1 MLQAIRD
8 RVTGVVAFIILG
20 LLAVPFMFF
29 GVESYFNTVPQD
41 AVAVVGEDEI
51 TVNEFQSEFAQYRAR
66 LRQQQGDQYDEIATN
81 QPTVRREFLEE
92 LIDQRLLRLHAQ
104 NIGLAVS
111 DEVLLD
117 LIREIEAF
125 QIGGQFNPEAYRQAL
140 VASGLTARGFE
151 QRIREDLLTRTV
163 PTAVSGSAV
172 VTEKE
177 IDRILSINEEQR
189 TYRSVNFSSDDYL
202 DSVAVTDEDVAAY
215 YTNNQSQYMTEELV
229 SLRYVEL
236 KAEDLTGG
244 LTLSEEELRQR
255 YEAAKARFLSP
266 ELRKASHILLE
277 VSEERSDEATRA
289 LAQTLITELG
299 EGASFAD
306 IAAEYSADPISA
318 EAGGDLGW
326 IEPGQ
331 MMPAFEQGLYGLN
344 EVGELSAPVKTRFGW
359 HIIRLDD
366 IQPPEGLSFDD
377 AREQI
382 LSEYIA
388 RESEALYIE
397 LSERMVDL
405 VFADDTTLEPVAAD
419 LDLEIKTTAPFGRLG
434 GEGIASD
441 PQILQ
446 AAFSDRVLLDQAASD
461 PIEIDRDHM
470 VVVIL
475 DQYIEPQPVPL
486 DEVSASIREQ
496 LEEEAALAAAR
507 DAAESFASAVRED
520 PAMLD
525 EFSEPQTIGRRDFS
539 LGAGFSRDLFRL
551 PATAI
556 GEDALPVLPTNTGY
570 AVVNLTAIEPGD
582 PTVVDQQM
590 REIMRQQI
598 AFAQISYEI
607 NALMEWLRANTDISV
622 VEERL

>member
-41 AVAVVGEDEI
+41 AVAVVGEEEI

-151 QRIREDLLTRTV
+151 QQIREDLLTRTV
-163 PTAVSGSAV
+163 PTAVSGSAL

-177 IDRILSINEEQR
+177 IDRLLSISNEQR
-189 TYRSVNFSSDDYL
+189 TYTSVRFPSDDYL
-202 DSVAVTDEDVAAY
+202 GSVTVSEEDVAAY

-266 ELRKASHILLE
+266 ELRNASHILLE
-277 VSEERSDEATRA
+277 VSDQRGDEATRA
-289 LAQTLITELG
+289 LAQTLIAELA

-306 IAAEYSADPISA
+306 IATEYSADPISA

-331 MMPAFEQGLYGLN
+331 MMPAFEQGLYELSQ
-344 EVGELSAPVKTRFGW
+344 VGEISSPVKTRFGW

-397 LSERMVDL
+397 LSERLVDL

-419 LDLEIKTTAPFGRLG
+419 LDLEIKTTEPFGRRG

-461 PIEIDRDHM
+461 PIEIDRNHM

-475 DQYIEPQPVPL
+475 NQYIEPQPVPM
-486 DEVSASIREQ
+486 DEVSADIREQ
-496 LEEEAALAAAR
+496 LQNEAALAAAR
-507 DAAESFASAVRED
+507 DAAEAFLSEVRAE

-539 LGAGFSRDLFRL
+539 FGPEFSRDLFRL

-556 GEDALPVLPTNTGY
+556 GGDSLSVLPTNSGY
-570 AVVNLTAIEPGD
+570 AVVNLTAVEPGD
-582 PTVVDQQM
+582 PTAVDQQM